1 MFKNIVNKAT
11 GLYGIPR
18 KLLKLAASILSPS
31 LSQIF
36 NKSLSEGIYP
46 HDWKMAKV
54 LPIFK
59 NGKNSQLSNY
69 RRISIILSVA
79 KVFGRLVYNQFY
91 FYLHYNS
98 LLSHD
103 TNKGRFRSKP
113 ISAFVDNFA
122 LHQSQRFNFEIINKK
137 SKKISS
143 HSKASV
149 SNNFHVLGLKPKGY
163 IQAQIYLKFYRGTF
177 LNSAQNGNYRCL
189 N

>member
-1 MFKNIVNKAT
+1 MEMTSANVKI
-11 GLYGIPR
+11 R
-18 KLLKLAASILSPS
+18 
-31 LSQIF
+31 
-36 NKSLSEGIYP
+36 
-46 HDWKMAKV
+46 H
-54 LPIFK
+54 
-59 NGKNSQLSNY
+59 
-69 RRISIILSVA
+69 
-79 KVFGRLVYNQFY
+79 VFGFTFWSGPLSFTI
-91 FYLHYNS
+91 YL
-98 LLSHD
+98 
-103 TNKGRFRSKP
+103 NKGRFRSKP

-177 LNSAQNGNYRCL
+177 LNSAQNGNYGCL